1 MGAVWLCQAP
11 AGDARTRDTTS
22 HRPTQCEQVRPSKG
36 NGLTLHILIYRTFHS
51 VQGWDPLIVIIVT
64 IVVTTPPPR
73 RA

>member
-1 MGAVWLCQAP
+1 MWLCQAP
-11 AGDARTRDTTS
+11 TGDARTRDTTP
-22 HRPTQCEQVRPSKG
+22 HPPTQCEQARHSRDNGPS
-36 NGLTLHILIYRTFHS
+36 LHILIYRTLPC